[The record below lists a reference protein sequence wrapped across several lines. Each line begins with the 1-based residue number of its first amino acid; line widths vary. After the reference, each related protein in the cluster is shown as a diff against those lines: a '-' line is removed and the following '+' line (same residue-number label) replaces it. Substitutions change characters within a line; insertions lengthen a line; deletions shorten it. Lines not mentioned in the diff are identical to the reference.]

1 MDGKDYQELIIL
13 FSFLFVAVFS
23 IKTFL
28 VIFVR
33 AFIKKFSL
41 LRYKILQINLM
52 NVYQNMSY
60 EDYNKKK
67 HSEYVR
73 NIREMSSYSMI
84 CLESS
89 LRVLS
94 EIIILLSIVIFL
106 IFIEPIPLLA
116 ISSGNDIFFKF
127 L

>member
-1 MDGKDYQELIIL
+1 MNLIFKPELFSNLELINKISFLDGKDYQELIIL

-67 HSEYVR
+67 HSEYVQK
-73 NIREMSSYSMI
+73 Y
-84 CLESS
+84 
-89 LRVLS
+89 
-94 EIIILLSIVIFL
+94 
-106 IFIEPIPLLA
+106 
-116 ISSGNDIFFKF
+116 
-127 L
+127 